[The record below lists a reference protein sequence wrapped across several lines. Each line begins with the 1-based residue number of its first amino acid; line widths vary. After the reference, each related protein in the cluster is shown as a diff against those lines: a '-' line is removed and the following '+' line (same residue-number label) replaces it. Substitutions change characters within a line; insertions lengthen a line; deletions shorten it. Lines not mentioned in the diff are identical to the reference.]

1 MKDWLA
7 NHVPESVV
15 AFILAIVGWFAQ
27 RAIAKVDAH
36 EARIASLERVTVTK
50 DDFDELRESV
60 VAQIAN
66 NQTRTEDRL
75 ERIWQHLA
83 GGQ

>member
-7 NHVPESVV
+7 NHLPESIWT
-15 AFILAIVGWFAQ
+15 AFGGLILWFAQ
-27 RAIAKVDAH
+27 RAIAKVDAY
-36 EARIASLERVTVTK
+36 EARIASIERVAVTK